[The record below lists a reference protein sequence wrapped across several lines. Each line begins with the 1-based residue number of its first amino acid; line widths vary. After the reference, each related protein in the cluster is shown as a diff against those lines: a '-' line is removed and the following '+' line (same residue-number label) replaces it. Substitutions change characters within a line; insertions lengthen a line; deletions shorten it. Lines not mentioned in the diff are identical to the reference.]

1 MENFKYSFRVYA
13 LNDYGWS
20 NASEESEQFELTASP
35 QVAENSLDKIII
47 ATSVPVLIIIFA
59 LIFVYCC
66 KCCQRSKKMQKCS
79 IQSRGPDV
87 ELAALRELPRRT
99 NFIQNTN
106 VLYVSSQPVEDLT
119 HLPHIRR

>member
-1 MENFKYSFRVYA
+1 MENFKYSFRAYA

-20 NASEESEQFELTASP
+20 NASEESEQFELTATP
-35 QVAENSLDKIII
+35 QVAENNFQKITI
-47 ATSVPVLIIIFA
+47 ATIVPVVFLIF
-59 LIFVYCC
+59 LFLFVYCC
-66 KCCQRSKKMQKCS
+66 KCCHKNKKIQKCS

-87 ELAALRELPRRT
+87 ELAALRELPRRS

-106 VLYVSSQPVEDLT
+106 VLYVSSHPADDLS